1 MTTSIKLSLL
11 FIFAFQFLGFSQQAI
26 QVQQN
31 EKGDPILFL
40 PGFANSSEV
49 WEDTLNNLEQSYQI
63 HLVDYAGVNGIA
75 PIESPWLPQ
84 VNAALI
90 EYIQSK
96 DLNNLTIIGHSLGGT
111 IALYLAAELKER
123 VKEIIL
129 VDALPHTAKLM
140 FPNQTEFQY
149 DNPYSLS
156 MMEMDDS
163 SFEAMATQQ
172 VSMMTF
178 SEDKRPQLVNW
189 ILNTDRKT
197 YVNGYIDYLNFNAT
211 TYLEQIDCPVL
222 ILGATSYGE
231 EQAKHTYKD
240 QYKKLKNYD
249 LKMAPTS
256 AHYIMYDQPEW
267 FYTQLNL
274 ALND

>member
-1 MTTSIKLSLL
+1 
-11 FIFAFQFLGFSQQAI
+11 
-26 QVQQN
+26 
-31 EKGDPILFL
+31 
-40 PGFANSSEV
+40 
-49 WEDTLNNLEQSYQI
+49 
-63 HLVDYAGVNGIA
+63 VNGLA

-84 VNAALI
+84 VNTALL
-90 EYIQSK
+90 EYIQSE

-149 DNPYSLS
+149 DNPYSTS
-156 MMEMDDS
+156 MMEMDDNA
-163 SFEAMATQQ
+163 FKAMASQQ
-172 VSMMTF
+172 VGMMAF
-178 SEDKRPQLVNW
+178 NEDHRPQILNW

-197 YVNGYIDYLNFNAT
+197 YVQGYIDYLNFNAT

-222 ILGATSYGE
+222 IMGATSYGE

-240 QYKKLKNYD
+240 QYQLLDHYD

>member
-1 MTTSIKLSLL
+1 MTPSIKFSVL
-11 FIFAFQFLGFSQQAI
+11 FLFLVQLTGFSQQTI

-31 EKGDPILFL
+31 GEGNPILFL

-49 WEDTLNNLEQSYQI
+49 WKDTQKQLVGNNQI
-63 HLVDYAGVNGIA
+63 HLVDYAGVNGLA
-75 PIESPWLPQ
+75 PTESPWLPQ
-84 VNAALI
+84 VNTALL
-90 EYIQSK
+90 EYIQSE

-129 VDALPHTAKLM
+129 VDALLHTAKLM

-149 DNPYSLS
+149 DNPYSTS
-156 MMEMDDS
+156 MMEMDENA
-163 SFEAMATQQ
+163 FKAMATQQ

>member
-1 MTTSIKLSLL
+1 MTHSTTFSVL
-11 FIFAFQFLGFSQQAI
+11 FFFLVQLKGFSQQAI

-31 EKGDPILFL
+31 GEGEPILFL

-49 WEDTLNNLEQSYQI
+49 WTETLDHLDGTYQT
-63 HLVDYAGVNGIA
+63 HLIDYAGFNGLP
-75 PIESPWLPQ
+75 PIDSPWLPR
-84 VNAALI
+84 VNQALVD
-90 EYIQSK
+90 YIQSK
-96 DLNNLTIIGHSLGGT
+96 DLKQVTLVGHSLGGT
-111 IALYLAAELKER
+111 LALYLAAELKER

-129 VDALPHTAKLM
+129 VDALPYTAKLM
-140 FPNQTEFQY
+140 FPNQTEFEY
-149 DNPYSLS
+149 DNLFSKS
-156 MMEMDDS
+156 MLEMDDS
-163 SFEAMATQQ
+163 SFETMATQQ
-172 VSMMTF
+172 VNMMAF
-178 SEDKRPQLVNW
+178 NEDKRPQILEW

-211 TYLEQIDCPVL
+211 TFLEQIDCPVL
-222 ILGATSYGE
+222 ILGVTSYGE
-231 EQAKHTYKD
+231 AQAKQTYKD
-240 QYKKLKNYD
+240 QYQLLKHYD